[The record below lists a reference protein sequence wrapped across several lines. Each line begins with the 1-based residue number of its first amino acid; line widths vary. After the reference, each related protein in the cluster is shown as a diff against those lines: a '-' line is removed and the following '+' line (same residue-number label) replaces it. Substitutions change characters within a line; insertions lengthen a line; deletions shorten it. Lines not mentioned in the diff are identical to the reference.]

1 MMDIRTVARALG
13 GDVTGRNS
21 VNAPGPGHSL
31 GDRSMSVKIEPRAP
45 DGFTVFSHSGDG
57 WKVCRDYVRDRLGLE
72 GWRPGKKCGTPRT
85 SNSGKEFADEEFA
98 AERKRWALKIWEQS
112 VNPLGTL
119 VERYLVEHRGLELP
133 PELAG
138 RAIRFHGSLK
148 YDDFTRLPAM
158 VCAMRNI
165 VTGEITGIHRTF
177 LDRATAAKVD
187 RRMLG
192 IARGTAI
199 QLDEYPDDHITI
211 AEGVETALS
220 ARFMGLSPV
229 WALGS
234 SGAVGFFPVL
244 KGRVYITVCEER
256 DSTSQKDVA
265 KVKRRYLNA
274 KRFVTI
280 VRPRHGNDL
289 NDSLGGMST

>member
-21 VNAPGPGHSL
+21 VNAPGPSHSPR
-31 GDRSMSVKIEPRAP
+31 DRSLSVKIEPRAP
-45 DGFTVFSHSGDG
+45 DGFTVFSHAGDG
-57 WKVCRDYVRDRLGLE
+57 WKDCRDYVRERLGLE
-72 GWRPGKKCGTPRT
+72 GWEPGNRQLRLA
-85 SNSGKEFADEEFA
+85 N
-98 AERKRWALKIWEQS
+98 RKLASDFPNEHDQQRKQWALKIWEQS

-119 VERYLVEHRGLELP
+119 AERYLAEHRGLELP

-138 RAIRFHGSLK
+138 RVIRFHGSLK

-165 VTGEITGIHRTF
+165 ATGELTAIHRTF
-177 LDRATAAKVD
+177 LDRDTAAKID

-192 IARGTAI
+192 IAKGTAI
-199 QLDEYPDDHITI
+199 QLDERPDDNITI

-244 KGRVYITVCEER
+244 KDRCFIRICEER
-256 DSTSQKDVA
+256 DATSKRDVA
-265 KVKRRYLNA
+265 KVKQRYLKA
-274 KRFVTI
+274 KRFVII
-280 VRPRHGNDL
+280 VRPQLGNDL
-289 NDSLGGMST
+289 NNSLMGIAT